1 MRAFTLLDGLV
12 APLDR
17 ANVDTDAIIPKQF
30 LKSIKR
36 SGFGPNLFDEWRYL
50 DHGEPGQDTSHRPI
64 NPDFVLNQPRYQG
77 AQVLLARENFGCGSS
92 REHAPWALRDLGIR
106 CIIAPSFG
114 EIFYNNCF
122 KNGILPIVVSPQ
134 DHERAMA
141 VAESAG
147 EITIDLPGG
156 VVRLPTGGD
165 FAFAIDAR
173 RRDAL
178 VNGWDEIDLI
188 ATHHAA
194 DIDRFEAQQQQQ
206 QRWLWQ
212 PVPKKG

>member
-1 MRAFTLLDGLV
+1 MGKFVTLTST
-12 APLDR
+12 AIPLPQDD
-17 ANVDTDAIIPKQF
+17 VDTDIIYPARF
-30 LKSIKR
+30 LLITSR
-36 SGFGPNLFDEWRYL
+36 AGLARYAFHDWRFDESGTEKQGFALTSPTWRGSAIL
-50 DHGEPGQDTSHRPI
+50 IAGR
-64 NPDFVLNQPRYQG
+64 
-77 AQVLLARENFGCGSS
+77 NFGCGSS